1 MKFRDS
7 RKSASKFLILRD
19 TLESVDLEPLPA
31 IILAMAEQRSLP
43 AVLKTIIEAAARQP
57 GVALARLWLAEAD
70 RACPVC
76 ATGEWNPEP
85 ALHLRASAG
94 ASITEGA
101 DWNRINGTF
110 HRIPLSTSKLK
121 IAHIATTGE
130 SIRIP
135 RLADDRQWVRH
146 PEWAQSEDLVSFT
159 GHGLVFRGEPLG
171 ALAVFRRTPADDDCV
186 NWLRTLA
193 NAAAVAIANAR
204 AFEEA
209 ESLRHQLE
217 QERDYLREEVES
229 TSSFGE
235 ILGRSPALERVL
247 HQVAMVAATDAGVL
261 VLGESGSGKELIA
274 RAIHQRSARAHK
286 SLIKVNCGSIP
297 HELFESEF
305 FGHVRGAFTGAVR
318 DRVGRF
324 QLADGGTLFLD
335 EVGEIPL
342 DLQSKL
348 LRVLQEGEFERVGEE
363 VTRKVNVRVVAA
375 TNRDLRKE
383 VDEGRF
389 RLDLFYRLGVFPIEV
404 PPLRD
409 RREDIPL
416 LIAHFVGQARLRFHV
431 PEPGVPNSEVKLAQ
445 LYDWPGNVR
454 ELQSVVERAVI
465 LSRGGKLSFDLPASH
480 TAGRKREAAATS
492 APPAPAD
499 APQSVIPEVEWRKRE
514 RDNILAALHQA
525 KFKVSGRGGAAELL
539 GISPGTLESRIKVF
553 GIDKRGEAD
562 AFE

>member
-1 MKFRDS
+1 MS
-7 RKSASKFLILRD
+7 QFLILRD

-43 AVLKTIIEAAARQP
+43 AVLKTIIDAAARQP

-70 RACPVC
+70 QACPVC
-76 ATGEWNPEP
+76 APGEWNPEP

-121 IAHIATTGE
+121 IAHIATTGK

-146 PEWAQSEDLVSFT
+146 PEWAQSEGLVSFT

-209 ESLRHQLE
+209 ELLRHQLE
-217 QERDYLREEVES
+217 LERDYLREEVEA

-247 HQVAMVAATDAGVL
+247 HQVAMVASTDAGVL

-286 SLIKVNCGSIP
+286 PLIKVNCGSIP

-383 VDEGRF
+383 VAEGRF

-409 RREDIPL
+409 RRDDIPL
-416 LIAHFVGQARLRFHV
+416 LIAHFVRQARLRFHV
-431 PEPGVPNSEVKLAQ
+431 PEPAIPNSEVKLAQ

-480 TAGRKREAAATS
+480 AAGRKRETAASS
-492 APPAPAD
+492 ALPAPAG
-499 APQSVIPEVEWRKRE
+499 APQAVIPEVEWRNRE
-514 RDNILAALHQA
+514 RDNILAALRQA

-553 GIDKRGEAD
+553 GIDKRGEAET
-562 AFE
+562 FV